1 MPEFLENANG
11 FDLGQMTHTGEIVN
25 DVILSSEGEEF
36 RRGIYKMHFYLK
48 NSPF

>member
-1 MPEFLENANG
+1 M
-11 FDLGQMTHTGEIVN
+11 GEDVCVCILLLVKKMSWQIVN

-36 RRGIYKMHFYLK
+36 RKGIYKMHFYLK